1 MNQAIP
7 LAIDMFVSFDQS
19 DEGSNL
25 GLDLKVRFEGGEYHI
40 DDAIVTEPATG
51 IYSAR
56 KEVAP
61 NWLYRLIEADAGVRA
76 AAEKVWSERQEYLA
90 DDFADFQRQD
100 REHWELRTGF
110 REEDLP

>member
-1 MNQAIP
+1 MSQAIP

-19 DEGSNL
+19 DEGVNL
-25 GLDLKVRFEGGEYHI
+25 GLDLKVRFEGGEYYI

-76 AAEKVWSERQEYLA
+76 AAEKVWSDHQEYLVGQAA
-90 DDFADFQRQD
+90 DGR
-100 REHWELRTGF
+100 
-110 REEDLP
+110 REERRLSA